1 MYYPS
6 LKEARELAASGGC
19 RYVPVSREL
28 FSDFITPIQAL
39 RILRAKSGHC
49 FLLESAADSAGWGNS
64 NFSSN
69 LCENLS
75 PCCVTFSLSGLNIVP
90 L

>member
-49 FLLESAADSAGWGNS
+49 FLLESVNASDKMQ
-64 NFSSN
+64 
-69 LCENLS
+69 ENAEEKM
-75 PCCVTFSLSGLNIVP
+75 
-90 L
+90 